1 MWSDFLNSL
10 ITAFSTVFQVFRLF
24 FVWIFEHTWAFV
36 LSIFVPLMSL
46 FDKVCDTISSWLND
60 TLDAVFADSS
70 YDFSSVFDAIDFFI
84 QSFLGDDFLSM
95 ILKDVIYFFNFA
107 ALVEKCLTVVV
118 PLLLS
123 CVIYKVV
130 KSWIPT
136 VSGG

>member
-1 MWSDFLNSL
+1 MWESFLNAL
-10 ITAFSTVFQVFRLF
+10 ITAFSTVFQVFRMF

-36 LSIFVPLMSL
+36 LSIFLPIMGLV
-46 FDKVCDTISSWLND
+46 DKVIETLTYWLND
-60 TLDAVFADSS
+60 TLEGVFTDSE
-70 YDFSSVFDAIDFFI
+70 YDFTSVFDAIDYFI

-95 ILKDVIYFFNFA
+95 ILKDIVYIFNFSSF
-107 ALVEKCLTVVV
+107 VEKVLTVIV

-136 VSGG
+136 VSGS